1 MNARDPS
8 RRATAVLVVAAAV
21 AIAAAALTSR
31 LSVKS
36 DLSYLLPESTPSV
49 LQLRALEKRAR
60 IAATVMLG
68 VESPDVAARARAGAA
83 LLRRIHALDASALG
97 IGGVTSDDAL
107 FRRYTWDNRFL
118 FADLADLTSARD
130 ALRNRMMKANPLYV
144 SLDEPDDAGAN
155 TGAEKGTGGDRLDAL
170 RKKLDEAQD
179 KADHPKALVSTDGRL
194 QLIVVRATFNGGDLD
209 SGSRLVA
216 ALQRQ
221 IDATLAETGPGVTVG
236 MAGDVVRGLAEQRG
250 LVAGMTIATLL
261 TVAAVLAALLLYFRS
276 LAGVLALG
284 WSLTVGALVAFAFTE
299 LTIGHLNIAS
309 AFLSSIVVGN
319 GINFGIIFLGRY
331 FEERREGHPAERSL
345 QIARTG
351 TMRATAAAALAAGTA
366 YLSLAATPFR
376 GFRDF
381 GIIGGM
387 GMACC
392 WLSAYTVLPA
402 ALAVAERRGWIRVRP
417 EPRAIGWFERMLP
430 KRPRPVLVA
439 AVILFAAAA
448 LGAGRYLTHHPL
460 ETDLR
465 NLASTNAELDRSA
478 ALMDKFDRAFGHG
491 ISGGFALAVNRRE
504 EVAPLVRRLRAAD
517 EGKPERDRLFSRITT
532 LDDRLPA
539 DQPEKL
545 EVLDDLRRLVDRQLR
560 HPDTLTDADRKALR
574 ESRPPERLRAL
585 GDADVPL
592 ELAWPY
598 VERDGTRGRIVLA
611 NTGLGIDSWKTHDLQ
626 RFAAAVRGLGLGP
639 DVLVGGSA
647 FVFSDMLQAMERD
660 GPRATL
666 IAALGAVVVVVAL
679 LGPSLAAF
687 ATLFCG
693 AFGTLALVALAGLFR
708 LKVNF
713 LDFVA
718 LPITIGIGIDYSVN
732 IISRAR
738 TEPDTPQGRVES
750 ARTASAVALCSYTTV
765 VGYGSLWFS
774 ANKGIQSFGYAAMLG
789 EATCLSAALLIAPAL
804 ARLIGSPPSRRSSAS
819 DGPGR
824 GARAWPRFAQARRQ
838 RGGGEAEQQAG
849 RDVGHPVVPQVDR
862 RQP

>member
-1 MNARDPS
+1 M
-8 RRATAVLVVAAAV
+8 

-49 LQLRALEKRAR
+49 RQLRALEKRAR
-60 IAATVMLG
+60 ITATVMLG
-68 VESPDVAARARAGAA
+68 VESPDVAARARAGEA
-83 LLRRIHALDASALG
+83 LLRRIRALDAAALG

-118 FADLADLTSARD
+118 FADLADLTAARD

-144 SLDEPDDAGAN
+144 SLDEPDDAGAQ
-155 TGAEKGTGGDRLDAL
+155 TDTRKGTGGDRLDAL
-170 RKKLDEAQD
+170 RKKLDEARD
-179 KADHPKALVSTDGRL
+179 KADHPKAFVSTDGRL

-209 SGSRLVA
+209 SGARLVA

-221 IDATLAETGPGVTVG
+221 IDATLAETGPTVTVG

-284 WSLTVGALVAFAFTE
+284 WSLTVGTLVAFAFTE

-331 FEERREGHPAERSL
+331 FEERREGHPYERSL
-345 QIARTG
+345 QIARSG

-392 WLSAYTVLPA
+392 WISAYTVLPA

-417 EPRAIGWFERMLP
+417 ERRAIGWFERALP
-430 KRPRPVLVA
+430 TRPRPVLVA
-439 AVILFAAAA
+439 AVILFSVAA
-448 LGAGRYLTHHPL
+448 LGAWRYLRHQPL

-491 ISGGFALAVNRRE
+491 ISGGFALAVNRRD
-504 EVAPLVRRLRAAD
+504 EVAPLVRKLRAAD
-517 EGKPERDRLFSRITT
+517 EGKPERERLFSRITT

-545 EVLDDLRRLVDRQLR
+545 EVLDELRRLVDRQLR
-560 HPDTLTDADRKALR
+560 HPDTLTDADHRALQK
-574 ESRPPERLRAL
+574 SRPPAGLRAL

-611 NTGLGIDSWKTHDLQ
+611 NTGLGIDSWKTHDLE

-647 FVFSDMLQAMERD
+647 FVFSDMLEAMTRD

-679 LGPSLAAF
+679 LGPSLAAS

-732 IISRAR
+732 IINRAR
-738 TEPDTPQGRVES
+738 AEPDTPQGRLES

-774 ANKGIQSFGYAAMLG
+774 SNKGIQGFGYAAMLG

-804 ARLIGSPPSRRSSAS
+804 ARLIAAPPSRRSSAS
-819 DGPGR
+819 KDGGR
-824 GARAWPRFAQARRQ
+824 RARAWPGLVQARRQ

>member
-1 MNARDPS
+1 MKVRDPS
-8 RRATAVLVVAAAV
+8 KRGTAVLVVAAAV
-21 AIAAAALTSR
+21 AIASGALTSR

-49 LQLRALEKRAR
+49 RQLRALEKRAR
-60 IAATVMLG
+60 ITATFMLG
-68 VESPDVAARARAGAA
+68 VESVDVAARARAGEA
-83 LLRRIHALDASALG
+83 LLRRIQALDAAALG
-97 IGGVTSDDAL
+97 IGGVTSDDGV

-118 FADLADLTSARD
+118 FADLADLTAARD
-130 ALRNRMMKANPLYV
+130 SLRARMMKANPLYV
-144 SLDEPDDAGAN
+144 SLDDEPADQ
-155 TGAEKGTGGDRLDAL
+155 KKSGGDRLDEL
-170 RKKLDEAQD
+170 RKKLDEARERARQ
-179 KADHPKALVSTDGRL
+179 PTALVSADGRL
-194 QLIVVRATFNGGDLD
+194 QLIIVRATFNGGDLD
-209 SGSRLVA
+209 SGARLA
-216 ALQRQ
+216 EALQHQ
-221 IDATLAETGPGVTVG
+221 IDATLAETGPAVTVG
-236 MAGDVVRGLAEQRG
+236 MAGDVIRGLAEQHG
-250 LVAGMTIATLL
+250 LIAGMTIATLL
-261 TVAAVLAALLLYFRS
+261 TLAAVLAALLLYFRS

-309 AFLSSIVVGN
+309 AFLSSIVIGN
-319 GINFGIIFLGRY
+319 GINFGIIYLGRY
-331 FEERREGHPAERSL
+331 FEERREGHPVERSL
-345 QIARTG
+345 EMARSA

-392 WLSAYTVLPA
+392 WISAYTVLPA
-402 ALAVAERRGWIRVRP
+402 ALALAERRGWIRVRP
-417 EPRAIGWFERMLP
+417 EPAAIGWFERALP
-430 KRPRPVLVA
+430 KRPGPVLAVA
-439 AVILFAAAA
+439 AVLFAASA
-448 LGAGRYLTHHPL
+448 LGAWRYLTHQPL
-460 ETDLR
+460 ETNLR
-465 NLASTNAELDRSA
+465 NMASTNAELDRGS

-491 ISGGFALAVNRRE
+491 ISGGFALAVNRRD
-504 EVAPLVRRLRAAD
+504 EVAPLVRKLRAAD
-517 EGKPERDRLFSRITT
+517 EGKPERQRLFSRVTT

-539 DQPEKL
+539 DQPDKL
-545 EVLDDLRRLVDRQLR
+545 EILDELRRLVDRQLR
-560 HPDTLTDADRKALR
+560 HPDLLSDADRKTLQ
-574 ESRPPERLRAL
+574 ESRPPDGLRAL

-611 NTGLGIDSWKTHDLQ
+611 NTGLGIDSWNTHDLR

-647 FVFSDMLQAMERD
+647 FVFTDMLNAMERD
-660 GPRATL
+660 GPHATA
-666 IAALGAVVVVVAL
+666 IAAFGAVVVVVAL
-679 LGPSLAAF
+679 LGPSLAGF

-693 AFGTLALVALAGLFR
+693 AFGTLAMVALAGLFG

-738 TEPDTPQGRVES
+738 TEPDTRQGRVES

-774 ANKGIQSFGYAAMLG
+774 SNKGIRSFGWAAMLG
-789 EATCLSAALLIAPAL
+789 ELTCLSAALLIAPAL
-804 ARLIGSPPSRRSSAS
+804 ARVIATRPP
-819 DGPGR
+819 
-824 GARAWPRFAQARRQ
+824 RADRRQ
-838 RGGGEAEQQAG
+838 RAATAGPTRGQAARSFGASVEEARPSSKPAAMSGTQ
-849 RDVGHPVVPQVDR
+849 
-862 RQP
+862 

>member
-1 MNARDPS
+1 MKARDPS
-8 RRATAVLVVAAAV
+8 KRGTAVLVVAAAV
-21 AIAAAALTSR
+21 AVAGGAVTSR

-49 LQLRALEKRAR
+49 RQLRALEKRAR
-60 IAATVMLG
+60 ITATFMLG
-68 VESPDVAARARAGAA
+68 VESTDVAARARAGEA
-83 LLRRIHALDASALG
+83 LLRRIQALDAPALG
-97 IGGVTSDDAL
+97 IGGVTSDDGV

-118 FADLADLTSARD
+118 FADLADLTAARD
-130 ALRNRMMKANPLYV
+130 GLRARMMKANPLYV
-144 SLDEPDDAGAN
+144 SLDDESADQGKP
-155 TGAEKGTGGDRLDAL
+155 GGDRLVAL
-170 RKKLDEAQD
+170 RKKLDEARE
-179 KADHPKALVSTDGRL
+179 KARHPKALVSDDGRL
-194 QLIVVRATFNGGDLD
+194 QLIIVRANFNGGDLD
-209 SGSRLVA
+209 SGSRLA
-216 ALQRQ
+216 NTLQRQ
-221 IDATLAETGPGVTVG
+221 IDETLAETGPVVTVG
-236 MAGDVVRGLAEQRG
+236 MTGDVIRGLAEQRG
-250 LVAGMTIATLL
+250 LVTGMTVATLL
-261 TVAAVLAALLLYFRS
+261 TLAAVLAALLLYFRS

-284 WSLTVGALVAFAFTE
+284 WSLTVGTLVAFAFTE

-309 AFLSSIVVGN
+309 AFLSSIVIGN
-319 GINFGIIFLGRY
+319 GINFGIIYLGRY
-331 FEERREGHPAERSL
+331 FEERRVGHPVERSL
-345 QIARTG
+345 EIARRG

-381 GIIGGM
+381 GIIGGV

-392 WLSAYTVLPA
+392 WISAYTVLPA
-402 ALAVAERRGWIRVRP
+402 ALALSERRGWIRVRP
-417 EPRAIGWFERMLP
+417 EPAAIGWFERALP
-430 KRPRPVLVA
+430 TAAGRVLVVA
-439 AVILFAAAA
+439 AILFVASA
-448 LGAGRYLTHHPL
+448 LGAWRYLTHQPL
-460 ETDLR
+460 ETNLR
-465 NLASTNAELDRSA
+465 NMASTNADLDRGV

-491 ISGGFALAVNRRE
+491 ISGGFALAVNRRD
-504 EVAPLVRRLRAAD
+504 EVGPLVRKLQAAD
-517 EGKPERDRLFSRITT
+517 EGKPERQRLFSRVTT

-539 DQPEKL
+539 EQPDKL
-545 EVLDDLRRLVDRQLR
+545 EVLAELRRLVDRQLR
-560 HPDTLTDADRKALR
+560 HPDALSEADRRDLQ
-574 ESRPPERLRAL
+574 ESRPPDSLRAL

-611 NTGLGIDSWKTHDLQ
+611 NTGLGIDSWNTRDLR

-647 FVFSDMLQAMERD
+647 FVFTDMLDAMERD
-660 GPRATL
+660 GPRATA
-666 IAALGAVVVVVAL
+666 IAALGAIVVVVAL

-693 AFGTLALVALAGLFR
+693 AFGTLAFIALCGLFR

-774 ANKGIQSFGYAAMLG
+774 SNKGIRSFGFAAMLG
-789 EATCLSAALLIAPAL
+789 ELTCLSAALLIAPML
-804 ARLIGSPPSRRSSAS
+804 ARMIGTRRPRG
-819 DGPGR
+819 DG
-824 GARAWPRFAQARRQ
+824 RQ
-838 RGGGEAEQQAG
+838 RVATATRTRGQAARSLGASLEEARPSSKPAAMSGTQ
-849 RDVGHPVVPQVDR
+849 
-862 RQP
+862 

>member
-1 MNARDPS
+1 M
-8 RRATAVLVVAAAV
+8 VVAAAV
-21 AIAAAALTSR
+21 AIASGALTSR

-49 LQLRALEKRAR
+49 RQLRALEKRAR
-60 IAATVMLG
+60 ITATFMLG
-68 VESPDVAARARAGAA
+68 VESTDVAARARAGEA
-83 LLRRIHALDASALG
+83 LLRRIQALDAPALG
-97 IGGVTSDDAL
+97 IGGVTSDDGV

-118 FADLADLTSARD
+118 FADLADLTAARD
-130 ALRNRMMKANPLYV
+130 GLRARMMKANPLYV
-144 SLDEPDDAGAN
+144 SLDDEPAGQKKPDD
-155 TGAEKGTGGDRLDAL
+155 DRLDAL
-170 RKKLDEAQD
+170 RKKLDEARE
-179 KADHPKALVSTDGRL
+179 KARNPKALVSSDGRL
-194 QLIVVRATFNGGDLD
+194 QLIIVRASFNGGDLD
-209 SGSRLVA
+209 SGARLA
-216 ALQRQ
+216 DALQRQ
-221 IDATLAETGPGVTVG
+221 IDATLAETGRLVTIG
-236 MAGDVVRGLAEQRG
+236 MTGDVIRGLAEQHG

-261 TVAAVLAALLLYFRS
+261 TLAAVLAALLLYFRS

-309 AFLSSIVVGN
+309 AFLSSIVIGN
-319 GINFGIIFLGRY
+319 GINFGIIYLGRY
-331 FEERREGHPAERSL
+331 FEERREGHAVERSL
-345 QIARTG
+345 QIARSG

-392 WLSAYTVLPA
+392 WISAYTVLPA
-402 ALAVAERRGWIRVRP
+402 ALALVERRGWIRVRP
-417 EPRAIGWFERMLP
+417 EPAAIGWFERALP
-430 KRPRPVLVA
+430 KRPGPVLFVA
-439 AVILFAAAA
+439 AVLFVASAF
-448 LGAGRYLTHHPL
+448 GARRYLTHHPL
-460 ETDLR
+460 ETNLR
-465 NLASTNAELDRSA
+465 NMASTNAELDRGV

-491 ISGGFALAVNRRE
+491 ISGGFALAVTRRD
-504 EVAPLVRRLRAAD
+504 EVAPLVRKLRAAD
-517 EGKPERDRLFSRITT
+517 EGKPERQRLFSRVTT

-539 DQPEKL
+539 DQPDKL
-545 EVLDDLRRLVDRQLR
+545 EVLDELRRLVDRQLR
-560 HPDTLTDADRKALR
+560 HPDALGDADRQALH
-574 ESRPPERLRAL
+574 ESRPPDNLRAL

-611 NTGLGIDSWKTHDLQ
+611 NTGLGIDSWNTRDLR

-647 FVFSDMLQAMERD
+647 FVFSDMLEAMERD
-660 GPRATL
+660 GPRATA
-666 IAALGAVVVVVAL
+666 IAALGAIVVVVAL
-679 LGPSLAAF
+679 LGPSLAGF
-687 ATLFCG
+687 ATLLCG
-693 AFGTLALVALAGLFR
+693 AFGTLALIALCGLFR

-774 ANKGIQSFGYAAMLG
+774 SNKGIRSFGFAAMLG
-789 EATCLSAALLIAPAL
+789 ELTCLSAALLIAPAL
-804 ARLIGSPPSRRSSAS
+804 ARMIATRPPKG
-819 DGPGR
+819 D
-824 GARAWPRFAQARRQ
+824 RRQ
-838 RGGGEAEQQAG
+838 RATTTGRTRGQAVRSFGASVEEARPSSKPAAMSGTQ
-849 RDVGHPVVPQVDR
+849 
-862 RQP
+862 

>member
-1 MNARDPS
+1 M
-8 RRATAVLVVAAAV
+8 AAAV
-21 AIAAAALTSR
+21 AIAGATLTSR
-31 LSVKS
+31 LTVKS

-49 LQLRALEKRAR
+49 RQLRALEKRAR

-68 VESPDVAARARAGAA
+68 VESTDVAARARAGEA
-83 LLRRIHALDASALG
+83 LLARIRALDATALG
-97 IGGVTSDDAL
+97 IGGVTSDDGL

-118 FADLADLTSARD
+118 FADLADLTAARD
-130 ALRNRMMKANPLYV
+130 ALRGRMAKANPLFV
-144 SLDEPDDAGAN
+144 SLDEPTDD
-155 TGAEKGTGGDRLDAL
+155 EKGPNGDRLDAL
-170 RKKLDEAQD
+170 RKKLDEARE
-179 KADHPKALVSTDGRL
+179 KARHPKALVSADGRL

-209 SGSRLVA
+209 SGARLAA

-221 IDATLAETGPGVTVG
+221 IDATVAEAGSRVTIG
-236 MAGDVVRGLAEQRG
+236 MAGDVIRGLAEQRG
-250 LVAGMTIATLL
+250 LVTGMTIATSL

-331 FEERREGHPAERSL
+331 LEERREGHPAARSL
-345 QIARTG
+345 QIARSG

-381 GIIGGM
+381 GFIGGM

-392 WLSAYTVLPA
+392 WVSAYTVLPA
-402 ALAVAERRGWIRVRP
+402 ALALVERRGWIRVRP
-417 EPRAIGWFERMLP
+417 EPAAIGWFERALP
-430 KRPRPVLVA
+430 TRPRPVVLLA
-439 AVILFAAAA
+439 AILFAASA
-448 LGAGRYLTHHPL
+448 LGAWRYLTHHPL
-460 ETDLR
+460 ETNLR
-465 NLASTNAELDRSA
+465 NLASTNAELERSGL
-478 ALMDKFDRAFGHG
+478 LMDKFDRAFGHG
-491 ISGGFALAVNRRE
+491 ISGGFALAVNRRD
-504 EVAPLVRRLRAAD
+504 EVAPLVRKLRAAD

-539 DQPEKL
+539 EQPDKL
-545 EVLDDLRRLVDRQLR
+545 QILDELRRLIDRQLR
-560 HPDTLTDADRKALR
+560 HPDALTEADRKSLQ
-574 ESRPPERLRAL
+574 ESRPPDGLRAL
-585 GDADVPL
+585 GDEDVPL

-611 NTGLGIDSWKTHDLQ
+611 NTGLGIDSWKTGDLQ

-647 FVFSDMLQAMERD
+647 FVFSDMLEAMERD
-660 GPRATL
+660 GPRATV
-666 IAALGAVVVVVAL
+666 IAALGAVVVVLAL
-679 LGPSLAAF
+679 LGPNLAAF

-693 AFGTLALVALAGLFR
+693 AFGTLALIALAGLFR

-732 IISRAR
+732 IINRAR
-738 TEPDTPQGRVES
+738 AEPDTPQGRVES

-774 ANKGIQSFGYAAMLG
+774 ANKGIRSFGFAAMLG
-789 EATCLSAALLIAPAL
+789 ELTCLSAALLIAPAL
-804 ARLIGSPPSRRSSAS
+804 ARLIGAPPSKRSATSKGA
-819 DGPGR
+819 DR
-824 GARAWPRFAQARRQ
+824 GARAWPGLAQARRQ
-838 RGGGEAEQQAG
+838 RRRGEAEQQAS

-862 RQP
+862 REP

>member
-1 MNARDPS
+1 
-8 RRATAVLVVAAAV
+8 
-21 AIAAAALTSR
+21 
-31 LSVKS
+31 
-36 DLSYLLPESTPSV
+36 
-49 LQLRALEKRAR
+49 
-60 IAATVMLG
+60 
-68 VESPDVAARARAGAA
+68 
-83 LLRRIHALDASALG
+83 
-97 IGGVTSDDAL
+97 
-107 FRRYTWDNRFL
+107 
-118 FADLADLTSARD
+118 
-130 ALRNRMMKANPLYV
+130 
-144 SLDEPDDAGAN
+144 
-155 TGAEKGTGGDRLDAL
+155 
-170 RKKLDEAQD
+170 
-179 KADHPKALVSTDGRL
+179 
-194 QLIVVRATFNGGDLD
+194 
-209 SGSRLVA
+209 
-216 ALQRQ
+216 
-221 IDATLAETGPGVTVG
+221 
-236 MAGDVVRGLAEQRG
+236 
-250 LVAGMTIATLL
+250 
-261 TVAAVLAALLLYFRS
+261 
-276 LAGVLALG
+276 
-284 WSLTVGALVAFAFTE
+284 
-299 LTIGHLNIAS
+299 
-309 AFLSSIVVGN
+309 
-319 GINFGIIFLGRY
+319 
-331 FEERREGHPAERSL
+331 
-345 QIARTG
+345 
-351 TMRATAAAALAAGTA
+351 MRATAAAALAAGSA

-392 WLSAYTVLPA
+392 WISAYTVLPA

-417 EPRAIGWFERMLP
+417 EPGAIGWFERALP

-439 AVILFAAAA
+439 AVILFAVAV
-448 LGAGRYLTHHPL
+448 LGAWRYLRHQPL

-491 ISGGFALAVNRRE
+491 ISGGFALAVNRRD
-504 EVAPLVRRLRAAD
+504 EVAPLVSKLRAAD

-539 DQPEKL
+539 DQAEKL
-545 EVLDDLRRLVDRQLR
+545 EVLDELRGLVDRQLR
-560 HPDTLTDADRKALR
+560 HPDTLTDADHRALQK
-574 ESRPPERLRAL
+574 SRPPAGLRAL

-647 FVFSDMLQAMERD
+647 FVFSDMLEAMERD

-693 AFGTLALVALAGLFR
+693 TFGTLALVALAGLFR

-732 IISRAR
+732 IINRAR
-738 TEPDTPQGRVES
+738 SEPDTPQGRIES

-804 ARLIGSPPSRRSSAS
+804 ARLIGAPPSRRSSAS
-819 DGPGR
+819 KGAGR
-824 GARAWPRFAQARRQ
+824 GTRAWPGLAKARRQ

>member
-1 MNARDPS
+1 M
-8 RRATAVLVVAAAV
+8 VVAAAV
-21 AIAAAALTSR
+21 AIAGGALTSR

-49 LQLRALEKRAR
+49 RQLRALEKRAR
-60 IAATVMLG
+60 ITATFMLG
-68 VESPDVAARARAGAA
+68 VESADVAARARAGEA
-83 LLRRIHALDASALG
+83 LLRRIQALDAPALG
-97 IGGVTSDDAL
+97 IGGVTSDDGV

-118 FADLADLTSARD
+118 FADLADLTAARD
-130 ALRNRMMKANPLYV
+130 SLRARMMKANPLYV
-144 SLDEPDDAGAN
+144 SLDDEPADQ
-155 TGAEKGTGGDRLDAL
+155 KQQGGDRVDAL
-170 RKKLDEAQD
+170 RKKLDEARE
-179 KADHPKALVSTDGRL
+179 KARHPKAFVSDDGRL
-194 QLIVVRATFNGGDLD
+194 QLIIVRATFNGGDLD
-209 SGSRLVA
+209 SGARLA
-216 ALQRQ
+216 NALQRQ
-221 IDATLAETGPGVTVG
+221 IDATLAETGPPVTPTVTPTVTIG
-236 MAGDVVRGLAEQRG
+236 MTGDVIRGLAEQHG
-250 LVAGMTIATLL
+250 LVTGMTVATLL
-261 TVAAVLAALLLYFRS
+261 TLAAVLVALLLYFRS

-309 AFLSSIVVGN
+309 AFLSSIVIGN
-319 GINFGIIFLGRY
+319 GINFGIIYLGRY
-331 FEERREGHPAERSL
+331 FEERRVGHPVERSL
-345 QIARTG
+345 EIARSG

-392 WLSAYTVLPA
+392 WISAYTVLPA
-402 ALAVAERRGWIRVRP
+402 ALAFAERRGWIRVRP
-417 EPRAIGWFERMLP
+417 EPGAIGWFERALP
-430 KRPRPVLVA
+430 TRPGPVLAVA
-439 AVILFAAAA
+439 ALLFVASG
-448 LGAGRYLTHHPL
+448 LGAWRYLTHQPL
-460 ETDLR
+460 ETNLR
-465 NLASTNAELDRSA
+465 NMASTNAELDRGV

-491 ISGGFALAVNRRE
+491 ISGGFALAVNRRD
-504 EVAPLVRRLRAAD
+504 EVAPLVSKLHAAD
-517 EGKPERDRLFSRITT
+517 EGKAERQRLFSRVST

-539 DQPEKL
+539 DQPDKL
-545 EVLDDLRRLVDRQLR
+545 EILGELRRLVDRQLR
-560 HPDTLTDADRKALR
+560 HPDALSDADRNALQ
-574 ESRPPERLRAL
+574 ESRPPDSLRAL

-611 NTGLGIDSWKTHDLQ
+611 NTGLGIDSWNTRDLR

-647 FVFSDMLQAMERD
+647 FVFTDMLDAMERD
-660 GPRATL
+660 GPRATA
-666 IAALGAVVVVVAL
+666 IAALGAIVVVVAL
-679 LGPSLAAF
+679 LGPNLAAF

-693 AFGTLALVALAGLFR
+693 AFGTLALIALAGLFR

-774 ANKGIQSFGYAAMLG
+774 SNKGIRSFGFAAMLG
-789 EATCLSAALLIAPAL
+789 ELTCLSAALLIAPML
-804 ARLIGSPPSRRSSAS
+804 ARMIGTRR
-819 DGPGR
+819 PR
-824 GARAWPRFAQARRQ
+824 GDRRQ
-838 RGGGEAEQQAG
+838 RVATATRTRGQAARSLGASVEEARPSSKPAAMSGTQ
-849 RDVGHPVVPQVDR
+849 
-862 RQP
+862 

>member
-1 MNARDPS
+1 
-8 RRATAVLVVAAAV
+8 LVAAAL
-21 AIAAAALTSR
+21 AIAGGALTSR

-49 LQLRALEKRAR
+49 RQLRALEKRAR
-60 IAATVMLG
+60 LAATFMLG
-68 VESPDVAARARAGAA
+68 VESTDVAARARAGEA
-83 LLRRIHALDASALG
+83 LVRRIRALDAKALG
-97 IGGVTSDDAL
+97 IGGVTFDDGVL
-107 FRRYTWDNRFL
+107 RRYTWDNRFL
-118 FADLADLTSARD
+118 FADLADLTAARD
-130 ALRNRMMKANPLYV
+130 GLRDRMMKANPLYV
-144 SLDEPDDAGAN
+144 PLDEPAPAE
-155 TGAEKGTGGDRLDAL
+155 EKGAGGDRMDAL
-170 RKKLDEAQD
+170 RKKLDQARQ
-179 KADHPKALVSTDGRL
+179 KASHPKALVSANGQL
-194 QLIVVRATFNGGDLD
+194 QLIIVRATFNGGDLD
-209 SGSRLVA
+209 RGARLA
-216 ALQRQ
+216 GALQQQ
-221 IDATLAETGPGVTVG
+221 IDATVAETFAATGSKVTVG
-236 MAGDVVRGLAEQRG
+236 MTGDVIRGLAEQHG

-261 TVAAVLAALLLYFRS
+261 TLVAVLAALLLYFRS

-309 AFLSSIVVGN
+309 AFLSSIVIGN
-319 GINFGIIFLGRY
+319 GINFGIIYLGRY
-331 FEERREGHPAERSL
+331 FEERRAGQPVERSL
-345 QIARTG
+345 EIARSG
-351 TMRATAAAALAAGTA
+351 TMRGTAAAALAAGTA

-392 WLSAYTVLPA
+392 WISAYTVLPA
-402 ALAVAERRGWIRVRP
+402 ALALVERQGWLRVRP
-417 EPRAIGWFERMLP
+417 EPAAVGWFERALP
-430 KRPRPVLVA
+430 TRTGPVL
-439 AVILFAAAA
+439 AAAA
-448 LGAGRYLTHHPL
+448 ILFVASGLGAWRYLTHHPL
-460 ETDLR
+460 ETNLR
-465 NLASTNAELDRSA
+465 NMASTNAELDRGV

-491 ISGGFALAVNRRE
+491 ISGGFALAVQNRD
-504 EVAPLVRRLRAAD
+504 EVAPLVRKLRAAD
-517 EGKPERDRLFSRITT
+517 AGKPERQRLFSRVTT

-545 EVLDDLRRLVDRQLR
+545 EILAELRRLVDRQLR
-560 HPDTLTDADRKALR
+560 HPDLLTDDERQTLQ
-574 ESRPPERLRAL
+574 ESRPPDGLRAL

-611 NTGLGIDSWKTHDLQ
+611 NTGLGIDSWDTRDLR

-647 FVFSDMLQAMERD
+647 FVFTDMLDAMERD
-660 GPRATL
+660 GPRATA

-679 LGPSLAAF
+679 LGPSLAAS

-693 AFGTLALVALAGLFR
+693 AFGTLALIALAGLFG

-738 TEPDTPQGRVES
+738 TEPDTPQGRLES
-750 ARTASAVALCSYTTV
+750 ARTASAVALASYTTV

-774 ANKGIQSFGYAAMLG
+774 SNKGIRSFGFAAMLG
-789 EATCLSAALLIAPAL
+789 EVTCLSAALLIAPTL
-804 ARLIGSPPSRRSSAS
+804 ARMIGTRR
-819 DGPGR
+819 PR
-824 GARAWPRFAQARRQ
+824 GDRRQ
-838 RGGGEAEQQAG
+838 REMAAARSRGQAVRSLGASVEEARPSSKPAAISGTQ
-849 RDVGHPVVPQVDR
+849 
-862 RQP
+862 

>member
-1 MNARDPS
+1 
-8 RRATAVLVVAAAV
+8 VAAAL
-21 AIAAAALTSR
+21 AIAGGALTSR

-49 LQLRALEKRAR
+49 RQLRALEKRAR
-60 IAATVMLG
+60 IAATFMLG
-68 VESPDVAARARAGAA
+68 VESTDVAARARAGEA
-83 LLRRIHALDASALG
+83 LVRRIQALDAKALG
-97 IGGVTSDDAL
+97 IGGVTFDDGV

-118 FADLADLTSARD
+118 FADLDDLTAAGD
-130 ALRNRMMKANPLYV
+130 ALRDRMMKTNPLYV
-144 SLDEPDDAGAN
+144 PLDEPPAG
-155 TGAEKGTGGDRLDAL
+155 EKKGPDGDRVDAL
-170 RKKLDEAQD
+170 RKKLDEARD
-179 KADHPKALVSTDGRL
+179 KASHPKALVSADGRL

-209 SGSRLVA
+209 SGARLA
-216 ALQRQ
+216 GALQQQ
-221 IDATLAETGPGVTVG
+221 IDATVAETLAATGSKVTVG
-236 MAGDVVRGLAEQRG
+236 MTGDVIRGLAEQRG

-261 TVAAVLAALLLYFRS
+261 TLAAVLAALLLYFRS

-309 AFLSSIVVGN
+309 AFLSSIVIGN
-319 GINFGIIFLGRY
+319 GINFGIIYLGRY
-331 FEERREGHPAERSL
+331 FEERRAGHPVGRSL
-345 QIARTG
+345 EIAKSG

-392 WLSAYTVLPA
+392 WVSAYTVLPA
-402 ALAVAERRGWIRVRP
+402 ALALVERRGWLRVRP
-417 EPRAIGWFERMLP
+417 EPAAVGWFERALP
-430 KRPRPVLVA
+430 IRRGPVLAMA
-439 AVILFAAAA
+439 AVLFVASG
-448 LGAGRYLTHHPL
+448 LGAWRYLTHHPL
-460 ETDLR
+460 ESNLR
-465 NLASTNAELDRSA
+465 NMASTNAELDRGV

-491 ISGGFALAVNRRE
+491 ISGGFALAVKSRD
-504 EVAPLVRRLRAAD
+504 EVAPLVRKLRAAD
-517 EGKPERDRLFSRITT
+517 EGKPERQRLFSRVTT

-545 EVLDDLRRLVDRQLR
+545 DILAELRRLIDRQLR
-560 HPDTLTDADRKALR
+560 HPDLLSDDERQTLQ
-574 ESRPPERLRAL
+574 ESRPPDNLRAL
-585 GDADVPL
+585 GDDDVPL

-611 NTGLGIDSWKTHDLQ
+611 NTGLGIDSWDTRDLR
-626 RFAAAVRGLGLGP
+626 RFAAAVRGLDLGP

-647 FVFSDMLQAMERD
+647 FVFTDMLNAMERD
-660 GPRATL
+660 GPRATA
-666 IAALGAVVVVVAL
+666 IAALGAIVVVVAL
-679 LGPSLAAF
+679 LGPSLAAS

-693 AFGTLALVALAGLFR
+693 AFGTLALIALAGLFR

-738 TEPDTPQGRVES
+738 SEPDTPQGRVES

-774 ANKGIQSFGYAAMLG
+774 SNKGIRSFGFAAMLG

-804 ARLIGSPPSRRSSAS
+804 ARMIGTRR
-819 DGPGR
+819 PR
-824 GARAWPRFAQARRQ
+824 GRRQ
-838 RGGGEAEQQAG
+838 RETTAARTRGQAVRSLGASVEEARPSSNPAAISGTQ
-849 RDVGHPVVPQVDR
+849 
-862 RQP
+862 

>member
-1 MNARDPS
+1 M
-8 RRATAVLVVAAAV
+8 VVAAAV
-21 AIAAAALTSR
+21 AIAGGALTSR

-49 LQLRALEKRAR
+49 RQLRALEKRAR
-60 IAATVMLG
+60 ITATFMLG
-68 VESPDVAARARAGAA
+68 VESTDVAARARAGEA
-83 LLRRIHALDASALG
+83 LLRRIQALDAPALG
-97 IGGVTSDDAL
+97 IGGVTSDDGV

-118 FADLADLTSARD
+118 FADLADLTAARD
-130 ALRNRMMKANPLYV
+130 SLRARMMKANPLYV
-144 SLDEPDDAGAN
+144 SLDDEPADQK
-155 TGAEKGTGGDRLDAL
+155 EQGGDRVDAL
-170 RKKLDEAQD
+170 RKKLDEARE
-179 KADHPKALVSTDGRL
+179 KARHPKALVSDDGRL
-194 QLIVVRATFNGGDLD
+194 QLIIVRATFNGGDLD
-209 SGSRLVA
+209 SGARLA
-216 ALQRQ
+216 NTLQRQ
-221 IDATLAETGPGVTVG
+221 IDATLAETGPLVTVG
-236 MAGDVVRGLAEQRG
+236 MTGDVIRGLAEQHG
-250 LVAGMTIATLL
+250 LVHGMTIATLL
-261 TVAAVLAALLLYFRS
+261 TLAAVLAAMLLYFRS

-309 AFLSSIVVGN
+309 AFLSSIVIGN
-319 GINFGIIFLGRY
+319 GINFGIIYLGRY
-331 FEERREGHPAERSL
+331 FEERRAGHLVERSL
-345 QIARTG
+345 EIARSG
-351 TMRATAAAALAAGTA
+351 TIRATAAAALAAGTA

-381 GIIGGM
+381 GIIGGI

-392 WLSAYTVLPA
+392 WISAYTVLPA
-402 ALAVAERRGWIRVRP
+402 ALALAERRGWIRVRP
-417 EPRAIGWFERMLP
+417 EPAAIGWFERALP
-430 KRPRPVLVA
+430 TRTVPVLVVA
-439 AVILFAAAA
+439 AILFVASA
-448 LGAGRYLTHHPL
+448 LGAWRYLTHHPL
-460 ETDLR
+460 ETNLR
-465 NLASTNAELDRSA
+465 NMASTNADLDRGV

-491 ISGGFALAVNRRE
+491 ISGGFALAVDRRD
-504 EVAPLVRRLRAAD
+504 EVAPLVRKLRAAD
-517 EGKPERDRLFSRITT
+517 EGKPERQRLFSRVST

-539 DQPEKL
+539 DQPDKL
-545 EVLDDLRRLVDRQLR
+545 EILDELRRLVDRQLR
-560 HPDTLTDADRKALR
+560 HPDPLSDADRKALE
-574 ESRPPERLRAL
+574 ESRPPEGLRAL
-585 GDADVPL
+585 VDADVPL

-611 NTGLGIDSWKTHDLQ
+611 NTGLGIDSWNTRDLR

-647 FVFSDMLQAMERD
+647 FVFTDMFEAMERD
-660 GPRATL
+660 GPRATA
-666 IAALGAVVVVVAL
+666 IAALGAIVVVVAL

-693 AFGTLALVALAGLFR
+693 AFGTLALIALAGLFR

-774 ANKGIQSFGYAAMLG
+774 SNKGIRSFGFAAMLG
-789 EATCLSAALLIAPAL
+789 ELTCLSAALLIAPML
-804 ARLIGSPPSRRSSAS
+804 AKMIGTRRPRGDKRQRAG
-819 DGPGR
+819 DRDAVTWPGR
-824 GARAWPRFAQARRQ
+824 AQPGRQ
-838 RGGGEAEQQAG
+838 RRGGEAEQQAG
-849 RDVGHPVVPQVDR
+849 RDIGHPVMPQVDR